1 MNKKDYYEVLGV
13 TKQVSQEEIKKAY
26 RDLCKLHH
34 PDKGGDEDKF
44 KEISEAYENLSDKD
58 KRAKYDRFGHG
69 SQNHNM
75 NFNYDFNFNFGRQ
88 ARPKIGQHITLNVK
102 LSLEDIFTGVK
113 KQYKYRRNDKC
124 SDCGGHGGTGRK
136 TCNVCNG
143 SGMKAE
149 VIETPIGLFRQ
160 MMPCNSCDSLGFIVE
175 EQCKSCSGSG
185 VKNIEETIEVNI
197 PRAVQNGMSFIL
209 QGKGHAIKSGECGDL
224 QINITEISHD
234 KFTRINNDLRINV
247 NLSYPQLVLGDKVEI
262 DTIEGGKI
270 RITVPSHTDVGTNL
284 KIVGKGLYAFSED
297 KRGDMIVSVGVEI
310 PKKINDKERELLE
323 ELKKI

>member
-1 MNKKDYYEVLGV
+1 
-13 TKQVSQEEIKKAY
+13 
-26 RDLCKLHH
+26 
-34 PDKGGDEDKF
+34 
-44 KEISEAYENLSDKD
+44 
-58 KRAKYDRFGHG
+58 
-69 SQNHNM
+69 
-75 NFNYDFNFNFGRQ
+75 
-88 ARPKIGQHITLNVK
+88 
-102 LSLEDIFTGVK
+102 
-113 KQYKYRRNDKC
+113 
-124 SDCGGHGGTGRK
+124 
-136 TCNVCNG
+136 
-143 SGMKAE
+143 
-149 VIETPIGLFRQ
+149 
-160 MMPCNSCDSLGFIVE
+160 
-175 EQCKSCSGSG
+175 
-185 VKNIEETIEVNI
+185 
-197 PRAVQNGMSFIL
+197 MSFIL